1 MNPTHL
7 HLLLNH
13 APVFGTIFGLALLAF
28 ALWRKSE
35 ELKKT
40 ALGVFVVFTLLAVP
54 VYLSGEP
61 AEHAVK
67 QLPGISKPIIEKH
80 EDAAAIAFT
89 GIVVLGVVALA
100 GLLLF
105 RRTKIMPVW
114 FSLIMLA
121 AALIV
126 GGLMA
131 WTANLG
137 GQIRHPEI
145 RPGFNPPAASA
156 DQHHD

>member
-35 ELKKT
+35 ELKNT

-54 VYLSGEP
+54 VYLTGEP

-67 QLPGISKPIIEKH
+67 LLPGISKPIIEKH

-145 RPGFNPPAASA
+145 RPGYIQPAASA
-156 DQHHD
+156 DFL